1 MGRKFIFAFVF
12 TLLCGFAFAKE
23 NLAILPFTGGQGNE
37 GETIAELFSFEP
49 RLGEV
54 FSLIPRTSVSRAVAR
69 ERGFQMASG
78 MTDPDTVVSIANE
91 VGARY
96 VVAGSI
102 TSVGNNN
109 LLVISILDI
118 RNLQQIAGD
127 FQTYPR
133 GRIEDLRRRLPSMAE
148 NIIRATLRNTASLPK
163 LAIVPVQLQGD
174 MDWRVADTLA
184 QLLAIHLIRSGKYAV
199 FPRTGSLEQVQAE
212 HDAQMRGY
220 TADRNIVGIGHG
232 ENPDY
237 VLSVVARKLGSV
249 NMFNA
254 VIINLLTRVQD
265 VGRSVDYQDINDGMR
280 AMEELSIALTSTTEQ
295 ISRRQQEEEERK
307 REEEKQRLKDK
318 RKAEFVDDLREN
330 SGLGLGV
337 RGGVSIN
344 FFENLPKSWDGDG
357 VAPMFS
363 ALLEIKIG
371 RFFSI
376 QPEFVFVLATEE
388 STLRYS
394 TSGNFTYRSYF
405 QDFYLGIGSGIWRN
419 DTRIHY
425 SLVQIPV
432 LAKANLST
440 GNFTFSPAVGLGFNI
455 PVGIG
460 GLSDIYSTYN
470 AHSMN
475 SAFDDIETTDFDVEV
490 SMPISLIFGMEVGL
504 KFGKNHNWLLF
515 ADLRYIKDLGDT
527 KIEADISKFNAIY
540 ESRPSYVRDLP
551 LEEFNIDPKSF
562 SLSRSSFDISL
573 GIKFII
579 PFTRQ

>member
-280 AMEELSIALTSTTEQ
+280 AMETMSVALTSTTEQ
-295 ISRRQQEEEERK
+295 IAQRQQEEDKLQDELRKERE
-307 REEEKQRLKDK
+307 REAFWNEKSSLATRNTYEFLSGYFQWGGDDK
-318 RKAEFVDDLREN
+318 RGDDITGFGGSIFPITGFHFSPMPYFN
-330 SGLGLGV
+330 LGLETRIGGSHRYYYENGYSYNYYANGYSYDSYVSGYFDDSYYFYISWSPMLGLIFPINENVKLFGDVMLELGYLGGIGWGKFTDWITPAFDIGILFLWGYDFFPGIEIKYRGTWSADSYVHSIGV
-337 RGGVSIN
+337 G
-344 FFENLPKSWDGDG
+344 LL
-357 VAPMFS
+357 FS
-363 ALLEIKIG
+363 AW
-371 RFFSI
+371 
-376 QPEFVFVLATEE
+376 
-388 STLRYS
+388 
-394 TSGNFTYRSYF
+394 
-405 QDFYLGIGSGIWRN
+405 DW
-419 DTRIHY
+419 D
-425 SLVQIPV
+425 
-432 LAKANLST
+432 
-440 GNFTFSPAVGLGFNI
+440 
-455 PVGIG
+455 
-460 GLSDIYSTYN
+460 
-470 AHSMN
+470 
-475 SAFDDIETTDFDVEV
+475 
-490 SMPISLIFGMEVGL
+490 
-504 KFGKNHNWLLF
+504 
-515 ADLRYIKDLGDT
+515 
-527 KIEADISKFNAIY
+527 
-540 ESRPSYVRDLP
+540 
-551 LEEFNIDPKSF
+551 
-562 SLSRSSFDISL
+562 
-573 GIKFII
+573 
-579 PFTRQ
+579 